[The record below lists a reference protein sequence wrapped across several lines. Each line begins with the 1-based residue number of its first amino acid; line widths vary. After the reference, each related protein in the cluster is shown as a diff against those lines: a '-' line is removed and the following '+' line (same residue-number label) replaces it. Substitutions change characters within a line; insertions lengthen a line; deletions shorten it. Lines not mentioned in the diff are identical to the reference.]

1 MKFLNAEHVTVI
13 GDCHPPHSIVDGF
26 IYKLLDA

>member
-13 GDCHPPHSIVDGF
+13 GDSHTPHSVVDGF
-26 IYKLLDA
+26 VYKLLDA